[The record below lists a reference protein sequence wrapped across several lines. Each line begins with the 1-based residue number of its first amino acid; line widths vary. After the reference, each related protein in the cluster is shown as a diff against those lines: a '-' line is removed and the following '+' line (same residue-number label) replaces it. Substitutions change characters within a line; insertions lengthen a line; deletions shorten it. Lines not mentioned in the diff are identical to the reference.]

1 MIVSSNFKFIPVG
14 QEARYGLSTIYGDS
28 EDFEKLPKK
37 GLASGNVFFNLDTQ
51 DVYIFKENIDKNK
64 DGEWVSL

>member
-1 MIVSSNFKFIPVG
+1 MSSNFKFIPVG

-28 EDFEKLPKK
+28 EDFKKINKK

-64 DGEWVSL
+64 DGEWVLQ